1 MTHNLLLLGVEVSFQ
16 GENHAFQAELDLD
29 AHLRQYGDLPDLH
42 HWVASCN
49 RVDAYSYLFE
59 AMQVE
64 PVSILQAHGRAAE
77 FTADGQFLSEAFIA
91 DWRIQNAL
99 PGLVNIAQQQM
110 QTDLETHPSLKQA
123 LIDAYQLGLEHGRL
137 IPQQDD

>member
-1 MTHNLLLLGVEVSFQ
+1 MAHNLLLLGVEVSFQ
-16 GENHAFQAELDLD
+16 GDNHAFQAELDLD

-42 HWVASCN
+42 HWVASRN
-49 RVDAYSYLFE
+49 HVDAYSYLFE

-64 PVSILQAHGRAAE
+64 PVTILQAQGRAAE
-77 FTADGQFLSEAFIA
+77 FIEDGQFLTEAFIA

-99 PGLVNIAQQQM
+99 AGLLTIAQQQM